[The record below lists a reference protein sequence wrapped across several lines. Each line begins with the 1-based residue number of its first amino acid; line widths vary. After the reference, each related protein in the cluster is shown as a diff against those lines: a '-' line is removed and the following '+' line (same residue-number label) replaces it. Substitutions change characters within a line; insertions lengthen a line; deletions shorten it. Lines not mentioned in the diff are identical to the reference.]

1 MVKMKKIN
9 KLIAV
14 ILAFAMLVGAIPVRS
29 FASDN
34 SDNYYLY
41 SDKNN
46 ENLTLEEYSKTD
58 EAKIIY
64 ASLSDKAKKIF
75 DNDLNELIRE
85 EKSCISVR
93 AYAATLS
100 SLNLPG
106 PVLYSLQ
113 AMMSGFVA
121 ATADGPL
128 PFGDAMLVVASVAAV
143 GTLAIYWDEVAPKWN
158 SIVNVFK
165 NKFQDSVSTVNR
177 VFSKVNGE
185 AKKKAKSKPTGR
197 KVKDVHKRLRKEGFE
212 KTGQK
217 GSHEQREKGDKKV
230 TVPNHGEKSDLP
242 LGTLR
247 SIWKQAGWI

>member
-1 MVKMKKIN
+1 MNLLEKK
-9 KLIAV
+9 
-14 ILAFAMLVGAIPVRS
+14 
-29 FASDN
+29 
-34 SDNYYLY
+34 
-41 SDKNN
+41 
-46 ENLTLEEYSKTD
+46 
-58 EAKIIY
+58 
-64 ASLSDKAKKIF
+64 
-75 DNDLNELIRE
+75 
-85 EKSCISVR
+85 KSCISVR

-185 AKKKAKSKPTGR
+185 AKKR
-197 KVKDVHKRLRKEGFE
+197 QNLN
-212 KTGQK
+212 
-217 GSHEQREKGDKKV
+217 QRAE
-230 TVPNHGEKSDLP
+230 
-242 LGTLR
+242 R
-247 SIWKQAGWI
+247 

>member
-1 MVKMKKIN
+1 M
-9 KLIAV
+9 
-14 ILAFAMLVGAIPVRS
+14 
-29 FASDN
+29 
-34 SDNYYLY
+34 
-41 SDKNN
+41 
-46 ENLTLEEYSKTD
+46 
-58 EAKIIY
+58 
-64 ASLSDKAKKIF
+64 
-75 DNDLNELIRE
+75 NELIRE
-85 EKSCISVR
+85 EKSGISVR

-121 ATADGPL
+121 AAADGPL

-158 SIVNVFK
+158 SIVNVFQ
-165 NKFQDSVSTVNR
+165 NKFKDSVSTVNR

-197 KVKDVHKRLRKEGFE
+197 KVKDVHRRLKKEGF
-212 KTGQK
+212 KKKGQK
-217 GSHEQREKGDKKV
+217 GSHEQWEKGDKKV
-230 TVPNHGEKSDLP
+230 TVPNHGENSDLSP
-242 LGTLR
+242 NTLR